1 MIPQFKKV
9 ESSNIYAIGYDGK
22 DLYVRFMRSGMY
34 KYNDVPKDVVT
45 DLMDAD
51 SKGKFFNMNIKGSF
65 EFEKVG

>member
-1 MIPQFKKV
+1 MEFKTV
-9 ESSNIYAIGYDGK
+9 ESSNIYSIGYDGK

-34 KYNDVPKDVVT
+34 KYLSVPQDVVS

-51 SKGKFFNMNIKGSF
+51 SKGKFLNMNIKNNF